1 MGGLDKELLILLGL
15 GMQNELRSLIADTKC
30 KQSQIKEYKTR
41 QRLAYTYIAID
52 TIGI

>member
-1 MGGLDKELLILLGL
+1 MGGFDKELLILLGL
-15 GMQNELRSLIADTKC
+15 GMQNELTSLIADTKC

-41 QRLAYTYIAID
+41 QRQRPIYIAID